1 MLKINIKHKKDNENI
16 VYGTINTSKTNQAE
30 LMVVIGKLA
39 EIAMKDFDISKMEML
54 DFIKKRG

>member
-1 MLKINIKHKKDNENI
+1 MIKVNIKHKKDNENI
-16 VYGTINTSKTNQAE
+16 VYGTIDTSKANQAE

-39 EIAMKDFDISKMEML
+39 EVAMKDFDISKMEMI

>member
-39 EIAMKDFDISKMEML
+39 EVAMKEYDISKMEML

>member
-1 MLKINIKHKKDNENI
+1 MIKINIKHKKDNENI
-16 VYGTINTSKTNQAE
+16 VYGTIKPINTNRAE

-39 EIAMKDFDISKMEML
+39 EIAMKDFDVTKMEML

>member
-39 EIAMKDFDISKMEML
+39 EVAMKDFDISKMEML